1 MRWVKRL
8 GKRMH
13 FKCSIALKRYN
24 KHMGATDAFNKRLAA
39 TLMQMGRCK
48 QRFQRAIFLGWL
60 LPAVGVVNV
69 NIAVSEILKRIWG
82 PAHLTKL
89 QGARGVHVLGFDK
102 WFQQHLG
109 EFVMRRGVE
118 MATKAAQANGRTQPH
133 FMPSKGRLH
142 WELPLILPAPD
153 RSIEDHGEPINVYK
167 NRRAIIVARDGGGK
181 ATAWLGG
188 GDKQATSR
196 GWECELCKR
205 RCIAKGLSRKRAKE
219 AGELRRTQWA
229 CKLCKHFLCKST
241 CWHSW
246 HDNRMCPSLAFMT
259 PAPATRPAAAA
270 PAPAASASSSPA
282 GDGTSPPAFTL
293 SGSRDERAKARS
305 DMAPPSSK
313 GTQQAPRRKTKSGG
327 VVKPHGVKQRT
338 AYACNRDAKKIARAR
353 ETHAQGR
360 ASKAAKAAAMRAK
373 KKNNKKAARSSH
385 GRKRPLEDEEPESRS
400 RRSRRM

>member
-246 HDNRMCPSLAFMT
+246 HDNRMCPSLAFT
-259 PAPATRPAAAA
+259 T
-270 PAPAASASSSPA
+270 PAASA
-282 GDGTSPPAFTL
+282 G
-293 SGSRDERAKARS
+293 RAAAS
-305 DMAPPSSK
+305 ISASAPPSANPPAAIPASSRAARVQARSAAHSPASK
-313 GTQQAPRRKTKSGG
+313 EISKETQQQLRRRR
-327 VVKPHGVKQRT
+327 PIKQRT
-338 AYACNRDAKKIARAR
+338 QYACNRDATKSA
-353 ETHAQGR
+353 AQT
-360 ASKAAKAAAMRAK
+360 ASATAAAADAKAAKEK
-373 KKNNKKAARSSH
+373 KKAEKAAWFKRSSKPAQ
-385 GRKRPLEDEEPESRS
+385 RKRRREDGTDECEPARS
-400 RRSRRM
+400 KSARRR